1 MMKSKGIQ
9 LLLAALTGAGAMLAT
24 PAHAVHYAVRANA
37 TVETMPDGAAVTMWG
52 YKATVPNPTAA
63 QIAALASPA
72 ATTGFTSP
80 GPALVVPPGD
90 NTLEITLINTL
101 PNGHLTSLV
110 VHGLVNGSDPVFATA
125 ADASGAACTPGT
137 GPLATQRACR
147 LRSLTQETPNGGSVV
162 YRFTNVPPGTYL
174 YQSGTHQQLQVQ
186 MGLFGMMTKDA
197 QGFGEAQ
204 RHAYGSA
211 GALTSPFDGE
221 QRLVFSEVD
230 ARFHQAVAAGTPMTG
245 SIIDYQPTY
254 FRLHRYL
261 PTNLPQLLQ
270 HTTSSN
276 QTVAIPS
283 SERQLIRMVNAGL
296 TTRSPGVSTG
306 HLHFVAED
314 GKPYPYPRTQAV
326 ALLAAAKSMDAML
339 DLGPM
344 QTALTGTETYINLFD
359 RRAGLV
365 TTADGRLNGDFLR
378 LTVNERT
385 LFPTLDLSGLS
396 PNATQ
401 GVTYSAM
408 AQAINGG
415 AATTRSFALV
425 QGPAGLTVSAAGAVT
440 WTPTN
445 AQAQNK
451 LTPTIVHPVT
461 IQVTSNG
468 RTDVG
473 TTYIAVANVN
483 DAPTAT
489 ADTFSSFASGTL
501 AAGANVKA
509 NDFDIDGDL
518 LGGVTV
524 ATGPVFFGT
533 ARCATTATMTCAA
546 GAVVPYDS
554 FSVSPTGDV
563 SFSVRNQPWFQ
574 AITAAQSVRFTYQV
588 PDDGTPSANGTGTVT
603 LNVQP
608 HKAPVAN
615 PDSAIYTRTL
625 PLTAS
630 SPWIEIDVLAND
642 TAEATWS
649 LVPNTLAK
657 SGATGTALGTFSVV
671 ILGTNGLPCTTATVL
686 ASGQTCGLRYRPAL
700 SNTAGTSETIRYTI
714 KDNNNPARTSN
725 IGQVTIT
732 LN

>member
-52 YKATVPNPTAA
+52 YKATVPNPTAV
-63 QIAALASPA
+63 QITALANPA

-90 NTLEITLINTL
+90 STLEITLINTL

-125 ADASGAACTPGT
+125 ADASGTACTPGT
-137 GPLATQRACR
+137 GSLVDQRSCR
-147 LRSLTQETPNGGSVV
+147 LRSLTQETPNGGSVT

-197 QGFGEAQ
+197 QGFGDAQ
-204 RHAYGSA
+204 RHAYGSP
-211 GALTSPFDGE
+211 GALTSPFDAE

-230 ARFHQAVAAGTPMTG
+230 ARFHQAVAAGTFTG
-245 SIIDYQPTY
+245 SIIDYQPTH

-261 PTNLPQLLQ
+261 PTHLPQLLQ
-270 HTTSSN
+270 HTTASN

-378 LTVNERT
+378 LTVSERS

-425 QGPAGLTVSAAGAVT
+425 QGPAGLTVTAAGAVT

-483 DAPTAT
+483 DAPTAA
-489 ADTFSSFASGTL
+489 ADTFSSFGSGTL

-509 NDFDIDGDL
+509 NDVDIDGDM
-518 LGGVTV
+518 LGDITL

-533 ARCATTATMTCAA
+533 ARCGTGCTAGNVATF
-546 GAVVPYDS
+546 DS
-554 FSVSPTGDV
+554 FSLAPNGDV

-588 PDDGTPSANGTGTVT
+588 PDDGTPVANSIGTVT

-615 PDSAIYTRTL
+615 PDSATYTRNGA
-625 PLTAS
+625 LTAS

-649 LVPNTLAK
+649 LVPTKLLK
-657 SGATGTALGTFSVV
+657 TGATGTGGGTFSVV
-671 ILGTNGLPCTTATVL
+671 ILGTNGTPCTAATVL
-686 ASGQTCGLRYRPAL
+686 QPGQTCGLRYRPAL
-700 SNTAGTSETIRYTI
+700 SNTAGTLETIRYTI
-714 KDNNNPARTSN
+714 KDDNTPARTSN

-732 LN
+732 LEP